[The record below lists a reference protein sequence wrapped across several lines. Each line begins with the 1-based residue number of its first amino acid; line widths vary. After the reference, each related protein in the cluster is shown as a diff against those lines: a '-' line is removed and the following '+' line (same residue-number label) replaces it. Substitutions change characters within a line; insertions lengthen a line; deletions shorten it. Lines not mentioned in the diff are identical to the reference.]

1 MSFFD
6 DIPEWRLEQIYQD
19 MVKKR
24 QAERSQKLGRPV
36 LSWGGKRPG
45 AGRPKVIKHKTTLE
59 LELNPVQAK
68 ILAEMGEGSI
78 EKGILKLINEN
89 M

>member
-1 MSFFD
+1 MNNFD

-24 QAERSQKLGRPV
+24 QATRAKKLGRPV
-36 LSWGGKRPG
+36 TTWGGKRAG
-45 AGRPKVIKHKTTLE
+45 AGRPKILKQKTTLD
-59 LELNPVQAK
+59 LELNPIQVK

-78 EKGILKLINEN
+78 EQGILKLINEN